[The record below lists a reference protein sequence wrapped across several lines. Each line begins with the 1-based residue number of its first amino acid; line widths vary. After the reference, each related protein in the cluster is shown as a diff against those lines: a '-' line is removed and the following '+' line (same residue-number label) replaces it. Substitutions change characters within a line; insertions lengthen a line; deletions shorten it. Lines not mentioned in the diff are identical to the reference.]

1 MSETKENEQSEKSS
15 TTPNEQHRPIESD
28 ELYIPFNEV
37 VESQLSETKPEK
49 LPGLLDV
56 HSLFAEQQR
65 KLRKRVRV
73 RVRRGRS

>member
-1 MSETKENEQSEKSS
+1 MRETDEKEQNEQSS
-15 TTPNEQHRPIESD
+15 TKPNEQHRPSESD

-37 VESQLSETKPEK
+37 VEAQLSTAKPEK

-65 KLRKRVRV
+65 KLRKRVWAKRRRV
-73 RVRRGRS
+73 